1 MRRSSAARMAERG
14 MTLVE
19 IMVVVVIMAVIATGV
34 SIYVIP
40 KIQEGYIGTAKSD
53 LNAMRTA
60 IELYQIR
67 HPSECPV
74 NGAIDEE
81 GARRL
86 GLKQSQ
92 RHKDPWDNEY
102 LVRCDEGGGEP
113 EVFSKGPDE
122 EEGTEDD
129 VR

>member
-1 MRRSSAARMAERG
+1 MKRTMTAVARAGERG

-40 KIQEGYIGTAKSD
+40 KITEARVDAAKTD
-53 LNAMRTA
+53 LSSVRTA
-60 IELYQIR
+60 IELYQVR
-67 HPSECPV
+67 HPGDCP
-74 NGAIDEE
+74 NGPVDDALGD
-81 GARRL
+81 RL
-86 GLKQSQ
+86 GLKRSQ

-102 LVRCDEGGGEP
+102 IIKCEEGAEAD
-113 EVFSKGPDE
+113 VYSRGPDGQD
-122 EEGTEDD
+122 GTDDD

>member
-1 MRRSSAARMAERG
+1 

-40 KIQEGYIGTAKSD
+40 KITEARVDAAKSD
-53 LNAMRTA
+53 LSAVRTA
-60 IELYQIR
+60 IELYQVR
-67 HPSECPV
+67 HPGECGVTGP
-74 NGAIDEE
+74 IDEAAGE
-81 GARRL
+81 RL
-86 GLKQSQ
+86 GLKRSQ

-102 LVRCDEGGGEP
+102 VVKCEDGAEADVYSR
-113 EVFSKGPDE
+113 GPDG